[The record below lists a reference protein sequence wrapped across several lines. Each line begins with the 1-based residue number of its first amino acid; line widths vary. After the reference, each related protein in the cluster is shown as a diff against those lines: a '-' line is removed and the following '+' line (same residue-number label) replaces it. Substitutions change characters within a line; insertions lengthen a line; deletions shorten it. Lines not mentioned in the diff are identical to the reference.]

1 MNPLK
6 DSFVRIVKE
15 WNKLPNHL
23 LETIA
28 TSTEQIQTK
37 FKKVDEH

>member
-15 WNKLPNHL
+15 WNKLPNHFFGNDTDINRTDSN
-23 LETIA
+23 EI
-28 TSTEQIQTK
+28 
-37 FKKVDEH
+37 

>member
-23 LETIA
+23 FGNDTDINRTDSNEI
-28 TSTEQIQTK
+28 
-37 FKKVDEH
+37 